1 MKERQAKREYAH
13 VLVEMMKDIDG
24 FKINAFDFGTKNNY
38 QRRIKK
44 WKKT

>member
-24 FKINAFDFGTKNNY
+24 FKINAFDVVTINNY
-38 QRRIKK
+38 QRRCVK
-44 WKKT
+44 WEKT